1 MKSFCNLVLIHFI
14 QYFKDN
20 KNSSLSLFFLCILA
34 QKQIK
39 KIKITRL
46 IKHAVPMNNQATNK
60 LRAPNTP
67 VSANLMY
74 LLEPIEIESKLFLT
88 SN

>member
-1 MKSFCNLVLIHFI
+1 
-14 QYFKDN
+14 
-20 KNSSLSLFFLCILA
+20 
-34 QKQIK
+34 
-39 KIKITRL
+39 
-46 IKHAVPMNNQATNK
+46 MNNQATNK
-60 LRAPNTP
+60 LRVPNTP